1 MFSFILSLISLLA
14 LIIYCARGVCIL
26 FKWLGI
32 TILTLRSEMQHN
44 NLELS
49 DLIPAWRKYHENI
62 ITEHRLLNWKCTTK
76 ISDKFATEHR
86 NCINV

>member
-1 MFSFILSLISLLA
+1 MFSFILSLISFLA
-14 LIIYCARGVCIL
+14 AINYCTRGVWIL

-49 DLIPAWRKYHENI
+49 DLIPVWRKYHENT
-62 ITEHRLLNWKCTTK
+62 ITEPRLKV
-76 ISDKFATEHR
+76 HH
-86 NCINV
+86 